1 MPKVEQA
8 VSDQVSLDV
17 VRQPRASGAV
27 PAGAFGGDIAQGA
40 VNLAQAGLNIKNR
53 IDTTSAEE
61 ALVSFERDKNAL
73 FFNPENGYFNTQ
85 GRNAFDAAPV
95 ANSALD
101 RLKKQYGDSLNEQ
114 ARSAFDKSAD
124 AHITRARAD
133 IGRHSSKGLQ
143 TWETATIEAQV
154 ENTIENASLYWSDP
168 QSMRV
173 QRVIGEQA
181 IIDSAQ
187 TTGIGPE
194 ATAERLQNYRST
206 FASNAIAAATQ
217 SSSTEGQEQ
226 MDSMGDLLEGPDK
239 VKLKREI
246 EAKQKV
252 EKTQGDAQAAVLTAT
267 NLVSQYDD
275 RSDIQEQVNEIS
287 DPDLRKKTMAES
299 MRLFSAKRQA
309 ESEARGDA
317 FEAGESHII
326 SGGSAE
332 TYKAENPEGWERLSP
347 KQQKSL
353 ESGKS
358 VITDWT
364 QFSALMTLPRAEL
377 AKVDPVEHFN
387 TLAPSE
393 RKSLISAVKS
403 ANGTGSKTDKIDHQT
418 GRTRTSQTTAAVDQI
433 FGKKTNRNEAEQKQ
447 VEAFYGVVDDE
458 RIRRESELDRNLTSE
473 EYTIM
478 LSELTRSVVQD
489 KSTIF
494 GFGIPF
500 TGGEIELTDIPADKM
515 TILSNALRDRGVA
528 VTSDNLIKAFLQAT
542 E

>member
-1 MPKVEQA
+1 MPKVAQA
-8 VSDQVSLDV
+8 QSDQVSLDV

-27 PAGAFGGDIAQGA
+27 PAGAFGGDIAQG
-40 VNLAQAGLNIKNR
+40 VLNLAQAGLDIKQR

-73 FFNPENGYFNTQ
+73 FFNPDNGYFNTQ
-85 GRNAFDAAPV
+85 GRNAFDNAPV

-101 RLKKQYGDSLNEQ
+101 KLKKQHGDSLNEQ
-114 ARSAFDKSAD
+114 ARLAFDRAAD
-124 AHITRARAD
+124 THITRGRAD

-168 QSMRV
+168 QLMRV

-181 IIDSAQ
+181 IIDSSQ
-187 TTGIGPE
+187 TTGIGPD
-194 ATAERLQNYRST
+194 ATAERLQSYRST

-217 SSSTEGQEQ
+217 SSSTEGQDQLDQ
-226 MDSMGDLLEGPDK
+226 MSGLLEGPDK
-239 VKLKREI
+239 IQLESAI
-246 EAKQKV
+246 ESKQKV

-267 NLVSQYDD
+267 NLVSQYEN
-275 RSDIQEQVNEIS
+275 RSDVQEQVNEIS
-287 DPDLRKKTMAES
+287 DPELRKKTMAES
-299 MRLFSAKRQA
+299 MRLFSQKRQA
-309 ESEARGDA
+309 ESEARGDS

-326 SGGSAE
+326 GGGSAE
-332 TYKAENPEGWERLSP
+332 TFKAEDPEGWERLSP

-403 ANGTGSKTDKIDHQT
+403 ANGTGNKTDKIDHQT
-418 GRTRTSQTTAAVDQI
+418 GRNRTGQTTAAVDQI
-433 FGKKTNRNEAEQKQ
+433 FGKKTKRNKAEKQQ
-447 VEAFYGVVDDE
+447 VEAFYSIVDDE
-458 RIRRESELDRNLTSE
+458 TVRRESELDRKLTSE
-473 EYTIM
+473 EYTNLLSGLTRTVVQEGFIFD
-478 LSELTRSVVQD
+478 SELD
-489 KSTIF
+489 
-494 GFGIPF
+494 
-500 TGGEIELTDIPADKM
+500 LTDIPAEDV
-515 TILSNALRDRGVA
+515 TVLSKFLRDNNIP
-528 VTSDNLIKAFLQAT
+528 VTSDNLIRAHTQAT
-542 E
+542 N

>member
-1 MPKVEQA
+1 MPKVAQA
-8 VSDQVSLDV
+8 QSDQVSLDV
-17 VRQPRASGAV
+17 VRGPRASASV
-27 PAGAFGGDIAQGA
+27 PVGAFGGDIVQGA

-95 ANSALD
+95 ANTALD
-101 RLKKQYGDSLNEQ
+101 KLKKQHGDSLNEQ
-114 ARSAFDKSAD
+114 ARLAFDKAAD
-124 AHITRARAD
+124 AHITRGRAD

-181 IIDSAQ
+181 IIDSSQ

-194 ATAERLQNYRST
+194 ATAERLQTYRST

-217 SSSTEGQEQ
+217 SSSTEGQDQ
-226 MDSMGDLLEGPDK
+226 MDQMSDMLEGPDK
-239 VKLKREI
+239 VKLEKAI
-246 EAKQKV
+246 ESKQKV

-267 NLVSQYDD
+267 NLVEQYDD
-275 RSDIQEQVNEIS
+275 RSDVQEQVNKID
-287 DPDLRKKTMAES
+287 DPELRKQTMTES
-299 MRLFSAKRQA
+299 MRLFSQKRQA
-309 ESEARGDA
+309 ESEARGDS

-332 TYKAENPEGWERLSP
+332 TFKAEDPEGWERLSP

-364 QFSALMTLPRAEL
+364 KFSALMTLPRAEL
-377 AKVDPVEHFN
+377 AKIDPVEHFN
-387 TLAPSE
+387 TLAPAE

-403 ANGTGSKTDKIDHQT
+403 ANGTGSKTDKINHQT
-418 GRTRTSQTTAAVDQI
+418 GRTRGAQTTAAVEQI
-433 FGKKTNRNEAEQKQ
+433 FGKKTKRNTVEQQQ
-447 VEAFYGVVDDE
+447 VDAFYAVVDDE
-458 RIRRESELDRNLTSE
+458 RIRREAEMDRNLTSE
-473 EYTIM
+473 EYTGL
-478 LSELTRSVVQD
+478 LSDMTRSVVQE
-489 KSTIF
+489 
-494 GFGIPF
+494 GFF
-500 TGGEIELTDIPADKM
+500 FDTELDLADIPADDV
-515 TILSNALRDRGVA
+515 TALSKFLRDNNIP
-528 VTSDNLIKAFLQAT
+528 VTSDNLIKAHLQAT